1 MRYRADITAGALK
14 VPESRIIADLLLR
27 GLDEMG
33 WKEAVYG
40 QNVLQ
45 TRSPKTAARLTL
57 LLRGRLALMEAEL
70 WTLVRD
76 GSGTVAIQACL
87 AAAIKHSALLGD
99 FLALVVRE
107 QYTRY
112 AKTLSNTIWDD
123 YMLDC
128 RGRDPEMP
136 QWSAATIDRLRSS
149 VFQILTQAGYIA
161 NTRTLTLQPVYIA
174 SPVLDYLTAHQEH
187 YVLRCIQ
194 VAP

>member
-27 GLDEMG
+27 RLDETG
-33 WKEAVYG
+33 WKEALYD

-57 LLRGRLALMEAEL
+57 LLRGRLSLMDADL
-70 WTLVRD
+70 WQLVRD
-76 GSGTVAIQACL
+76 GSGTVATQACL
-87 AAAIKHSALLGD
+87 AAAVKHSALLGD
-99 FLALVVRE
+99 FLDLVVRE

-112 AKTLSNTIWDD
+112 AKALSNTVWDD
-123 YMLDC
+123 YILDC

-136 QWSAATIDRLRSS
+136 QWSTATRDRLRSS
-149 VFQILTQAGYIA
+149 VFQILAQAGYIA
-161 NTRTLTLQPVYIA
+161 NTRTLRLQPVYMA
-174 SPVLDYLTAHQEH
+174 SPVLDYLTTHQEH

-194 VAP
+194 VAS

>member
-27 GLDEMG
+27 RLDETG
-33 WKEAVYG
+33 WKEALYD

-57 LLRGRLALMEAEL
+57 LLRGRLALMEPAL

-76 GSGTVAIQACL
+76 GSGTVATQACL
-87 AAAIKHSALLGD
+87 AAAVKHSALLGD
-99 FLALVVRE
+99 FLDLVVRE
-107 QYTRY
+107 HVARFAQ
-112 AKTLSNTIWDD
+112 TLSNTIWDD

-128 RGRDPEMP
+128 LGRDPDMP
-136 QWSAATIDRLRSS
+136 QWSAATRERLRSS
-149 VFQILTQAGYIA
+149 VFQILAQAGYVED
-161 NTRTLTLQPVYIA
+161 TRSLRLQPVYIT
-174 SPVLDYLTAHQEH
+174 SPVLDYLTTHQEH

-194 VAP
+194 VIS